1 MGGKNNKLL
10 YWRRYKYA
18 AFIFGQAQ
26 KQRQT
31 AEEF

>member
-1 MGGKNNKLL
+1 MADVNIN
-10 YWRRYKYA
+10 WRRYKYA